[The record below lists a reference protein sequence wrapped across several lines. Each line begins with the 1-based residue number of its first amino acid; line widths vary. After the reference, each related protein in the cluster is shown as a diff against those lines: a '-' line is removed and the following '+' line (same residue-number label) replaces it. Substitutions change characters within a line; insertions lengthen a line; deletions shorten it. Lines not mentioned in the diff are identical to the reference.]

1 MLLFVMAAIVFW
13 LLHRGDIAGWWSE
26 DLPVYAHAVETWLA
40 GRDPYNASLAPLF
53 FLYPPVFLYFAGFLS
68 HLVPA
73 GSGAMVYAGA
83 VIAATCT
90 IPLVLAR
97 YFFRM
102 AWLGPL
108 FALLLFFVSPRFTG
122 VLALCGMNIASIL
135 YCAAFVAALLGIRR
149 NRWEWFYVAIFLAA
163 TIKITFLSL
172 LLLPLLAG
180 RRQWL
185 PSIGCGAAVVAANLG
200 ERALWP
206 ELYAGYEWSLC
217 QGILL
222 SQQFG
227 YGLFGIVASYHHA
240 QRIGAG
246 IVAYVVGA
254 IFAALLLT
262 SMFLLRRRLDR
273 CGTLTGNGVWLALVV
288 AAIILVNPRG
298 MQYDIDIALFA
309 GFVLWVYGLQTQR
322 LLALMIMLFLPS
334 LAVPLIVLNPHLHGM
349 YETLLVLAAF
359 ALAFWRM
366 WRESGREQLPVIEN
380 GRSMEASG
388 AEA

>member
-1 MLLFVMAAIVFW
+1 MLLFAAAAVVFSLW
-13 LLHRGDIAGWWSE
+13 HRGDIAGWWSE

-53 FLYPPVFLYFAGFLS
+53 FLYPPIFLYFAGFLS

-73 GSGAMVYAGA
+73 GSGALVYAGA
-83 VIAATCT
+83 AIAGTCA
-90 IPLVLAR
+90 IPLVLAL

-108 FALLLFFVSPRFTG
+108 FALLLFFASPRFTG
-122 VLALCGMNIASIL
+122 VLALCSMNIASIF
-135 YCAAFVAALLGIRR
+135 YCVAFVAAVPGLRR
-149 NRWEWFYVAIFLAA
+149 NRWSWFFLALFLAA
-163 TIKITFLSL
+163 VIKITFLAL

-185 PSIGCGAAVVAANLG
+185 RSIGCGVAVVAANLG

-206 ELYAGYEWSLC
+206 ELYAGYEWSLR

-227 YGLFGIVASYHHA
+227 YGLFGIVATYHHA
-240 QRIGAG
+240 QRSSAGAAAYIAG
-246 IVAYVVGA
+246 IT
-254 IFAALLLT
+254 FAALLLT

-273 CGTLTGNGVWLALVV
+273 CGTLTGNGVWLALVL
-288 AAIILVNPRG
+288 AAIILVNPRE
-298 MQYDIDIALFA
+298 MQYDMDIALFA
-309 GFVLWVYGLQTQR
+309 GFVLWVYGLRTRR
-322 LLALMIMLFLPS
+322 LLTLMILLFLPS
-334 LAVPLIVLNPHLHGM
+334 LAVPFVVLNPHLHGM

-359 ALAFWRM
+359 SLAFWRM
-366 WRESGREQLPVIEN
+366 WRESGPEQSAANPPEPLPAV
-380 GRSMEASG
+380 A
-388 AEA
+388 